1 MKKLLTGILLLIVS
15 LGLVACGNGETP
27 NPEPEPI
34 DKEVELNVAINYT
47 SGGKLMSITYQG
59 DTPYQSSI
67 NGKTYNKGDLLPA
80 WEAIAEQLKIKFV
93 DKATTS
99 DNNTNAQFDRL
110 VTTGFEGVD
119 LVNGTGAK
127 IGPEGVKGNFVDLSK
142 HLSKMPNLSKF
153 LDENPSV
160 KVSMTSDDNG
170 IYFTPYFDGFGEMEN
185 MILAR
190 IDWIQDILD
199 AENTDE
205 FDAEA
210 GVKPDK
216 YTRRQVTTP
225 VDAKIKVATKEGKTR
240 EVTKKYSENI
250 LDVLAALENPTG
262 KSLADAFRNHMK
274 TTYGEQGYEK
284 LSDVFAGVDAA
295 YDTDELIALMYVI
308 KSNPRYLTREFET
321 PLTEIEVLFP
331 RENKGNRIRN
341 LFRMTEIFGL
351 RGVFSRHEWMYFG
364 TDGKINDIRAEDRF
378 IDAMDDLAHLYQ
390 DGLIVQDPEDGGNW
404 RTTLLNGSNGF
415 ITYDYNA
422 SSTTDGL
429 INEGRKLDATL
440 SFQAIL
446 PPVVDWFNDGKF
458 FHFTESARSVKN
470 EAWGI
475 PKHVENDPDKLSRA
489 LRLVDDLYDYS
500 TDESVGTIHLY
511 GPKGWTNGTLAYGEE
526 TVYKL
531 SDKFL
536 SEMKELAG
544 GNHINYLRQY
554 VGATMP
560 IGHIRSLGLEF
571 QTLSEEGTLGIERI
585 NTAVKA
591 GTLLL
596 AGQTGLESKN
606 KWYDLS
612 PTFFPIS
619 KEDQEAIETAATFR
633 NIFQDAALV
642 TILKH
647 EFSGNGGSLTRQAY
661 KGSMMYNNANA
672 YETIFIQAYRDALD
686 RIK

>member
-1 MKKLLTGILLLIVS
+1 MKKILTGILLLIIS
-15 LGLVACGNGETP
+15 LGLVACGNGDDP
-27 NPEPEPI
+27 KPEPI

-59 DTPYQSSI
+59 DTPYQSTI

-80 WEAIAEQLKIKFV
+80 WEAIAEKLKINFV

-99 DNNTNAQFDRL
+99 DANTNAQFDRL
-110 VTTGFEGVD
+110 VTTNFAGVD

-127 IGPEGVKGNFVDLSK
+127 IGPEGVKGNFVDLGK
-142 HLSKMPNLSKF
+142 HLNKMPNLSKF
-153 LDENPSV
+153 LNDNPSV

-190 IDWIQDILD
+190 IDWIEDILD
-199 AENTDE
+199 AEDTSL
-205 FDAEA
+205 FDAGA
-210 GVKPDK
+210 GVAPDK

-225 VDAKIKVATKEGKTR
+225 VEATIKVATKDGKTR
-240 EVTKKYSENI
+240 EVVKKYDENI
-250 LDVLAALENPTG
+250 LDVLAAVENPTG
-262 KSLADAFRNHMK
+262 KSLADAFRNHISS
-274 TTYGEQGYEK
+274 TYGEQGYEK
-284 LSDVFAGVDAA
+284 LSHVFTGVDAA
-295 YDTDELIALMYVI
+295 YDTDELIALMYVV
-308 KSNPRYLTREFET
+308 KSNPKYLTREFAE
-321 PLTEIEVLFP
+321 PLEAIEVLFP
-331 RENKGNRIRN
+331 REHKGNRIRN

-364 TDGKINDIRAEDRF
+364 TDGKITDIRGEDRF
-378 IDAMDDLAHLYQ
+378 IEAMNDLSHLYQ
-390 DGLIVQDPEDGGNW
+390 DGLIVQNPEDGGNW
-404 RTTLLNGSNGF
+404 RSVLLNGANGF

-422 SSTTDGL
+422 SSTADGL
-429 INEGRKLDATL
+429 INKGRELDATL
-440 SFQAIL
+440 KFQAIL
-446 PPVVDWFNDGKF
+446 PPVVEWFGDGNF

-489 LRLVDDLYDYS
+489 LRLIDDLYDYS
-500 TDESVGTIHLY
+500 TEDSVGTIHLY
-511 GPKGWTNGTLAYGEE
+511 GPKGWTDGTLAYGEE

-536 SEMKELAG
+536 AEMKDLAG

-554 VGATMP
+554 VGATLP

-596 AGQTGLESKN
+596 AGQTGKEAKE

-619 KEDQEAIETAATFR
+619 KEDQESIEAAATFR
-633 NIFQDAALV
+633 NIFQDDALV
-642 TILKH
+642 TILKNG
-647 EFSGNGGSLTRQAY
+647 FSGSGGSLTKQQY
-661 KGSMMYNNANA
+661 LDSMMYNEVNA